1 MYFAFLYAL
10 VVFMPPLYH
19 RVNHGVI
26 LAELDVVLVVKLY
39 AVLLLLI
46 AFVLL
51 LFSYVVHIY
60 GAVKVYEY
68 GCVPYALP
76 ALFDTV
82 AIAVT
87 SSTFR
92 FLAVIPL

>member
-1 MYFAFLYAL
+1 MYHGLIL
-10 VVFMPPLYH
+10 V
-19 RVNHGVI
+19 
-26 LAELDVVLVVKLY
+26 ELDVVLVVKLY
-39 AVLLLLI
+39 ALLLLLI

-51 LFSYVVHIY
+51 LFSYVVQIY
-60 GAVKVYEY
+60 GAANVYEY
-68 GCVPYALP
+68 GCVPYVLP